1 MSEYI
6 NKILELA
13 RKYLDENS
21 DLEVIEAVEKAI
33 QEIRKQEKEMYEQ

>member
-1 MSEYI
+1 MSEYTK
-6 NKILELA
+6 KILELA

-33 QEIRKQEKEMYEQ
+33 QEIRIQEKEAYEQ